1 MEVSMKT
8 ATKKKWLRELAKWLR
23 AAAKAPAA
31 LMALSMI
38 GNAVLGL
45 TKSKPVFDVSTAL
58 TGAPMIALA
67 GVAYVVFNAM
77 ATWLELR
84 EKNLKRNTKRVIIVP
99 GWVREDDT
107 S

>member
-1 MEVSMKT
+1 MKA

-38 GNAVLGL
+38 GNTALGL
-45 TKSKPVFDVSTAL
+45 AKVKPVFEISAVL

-67 GVAYVVFNAM
+67 VISYVAFNAL
-77 ATWLELR
+77 ATWLEL
-84 EKNLKRNTKRVIIVP
+84 LAKRIKERPKRKIIVP
-99 GWVREDDT
+99 DWFRNREDT